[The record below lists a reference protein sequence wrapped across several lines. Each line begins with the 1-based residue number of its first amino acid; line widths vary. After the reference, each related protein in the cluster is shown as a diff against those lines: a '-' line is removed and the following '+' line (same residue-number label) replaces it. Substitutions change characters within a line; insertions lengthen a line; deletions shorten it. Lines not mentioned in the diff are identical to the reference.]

1 MPEAPSEV
9 QSEEAPDALEPNQSA
24 EGRPTSGPLVRGL
37 APRAPGLDA
46 AEAPLTPFHQRLL
59 AEELALSQSGAA
71 RVASALT
78 TSTVDLNPHQIE
90 AAAFALEAL
99 PRGGGILA
107 DEVGLGKTIEAGIV
121 IAQLAAEGRG
131 RILILCPASLR
142 AQWQGELLD
151 KFGLKAVCVDGDVER
166 SFRGNL
172 FEQNAPVIASI
183 QFGANRAEQL
193 ARIVWDLVVVD
204 EAHRLRNAW
213 RPNHKTGTA
222 LRSALE
228 GRPKLLLTATPLQN
242 DLMEL
247 YGLVSFL
254 DAAVLG
260 PEHAFR
266 ARYTGCAD
274 EEAPT
279 ALNELKSR
287 IAPVVQRTLRRQVRE
302 YVKFTARRSMVEDFT
317 YSPAEADLYEKVGE
331 YLRRAELL
339 AIEPGRR
346 TLLTL
351 VYRKLLASSTY
362 AIAPTLR
369 RLADGLEQRIAAAKA
384 NRQFELSLSSEERE
398 ELKEFDEELE
408 EIEQGPEAAKDEPR
422 AQRRPPTIDALE
434 GELFEL
440 RAYADL
446 AASIRVN
453 AKGEALSRAID
464 RAFTVAASYGWP
476 LKAVIF
482 TESKRTQEYLSTLLS
497 ERGYRGRISLLSG
510 DGSGPDAR
518 RLLVEE
524 FRERTQILIS
534 TEAGAEGLNLQ
545 FCNLIVNYDLPWNPQ
560 RVEQRIGRC
569 HRYGQTRDVL
579 VINFVNRSNAADARL
594 FELLE
599 KKLTLFDGVFGASD
613 EILGALESGVD
624 FERRVLDI
632 YQSCRTEQEVNRAF
646 DELRG
651 DLEKRIGARMTQA
664 RDLLFER
671 FDGDVRSRLRL
682 TGSAA
687 KAAIERRKK
696 GSRALTRAVLGRED
710 ATQAQVEEA
719 ARAVRGKPAP
729 AISYLALNGAE
740 LPARLAHLAGSQ
752 GWWFVYRFEIASARP
767 PERLVHLV
775 LLRDGD
781 GYRPLCVSDGD
792 AIARLSGRAAPG
804 RSPAAIPVA
813 AAQEKALARA
823 RDEVVA
829 QAHEALALEGDP
841 AREKAMR
848 YAEDCLLAP
857 REALEKARARLEEAR
872 KAVLAEEDPALRVRA
887 RGALERADRDCRR
900 RRAQLRQEE
909 DRQYAQ
915 LDRTLTLLAVRG
927 QVDPRRTLIA
937 TAYFWIE

>member
-1 MPEAPSEV
+1 MREVRSGLSSEDPSV
-9 QSEEAPDALEPNQSA
+9 SAVRVAGFEPSA
-24 EGRPTSGPLVRGL
+24 
-37 APRAPGLDA
+37 A
-46 AEAPLTPFHQRLL
+46 ADVPLTPFHQRLV
-59 AEELALSQSGAA
+59 AEELELGQSGAA
-71 RVASALT
+71 RIASALT
-78 TSTVDLNPHQIE
+78 ASTVDLNPHQIE

-131 RILILCPASLR
+131 RILILCPAPLR
-142 AQWQGELLD
+142 AQWQGELFE
-151 KFGLKAVCVDGDVER
+151 KFGLRAVCVDGDFER
-166 SFRGNL
+166 NFRGNV
-172 FEQNAPVIASI
+172 FEQNGPVIASI
-183 QFGANRAEQL
+183 PFGANRPEQL
-193 ARIVWDLVVVD
+193 SRVPWDLAVVD

-213 RPNHKTGTA
+213 RPNHKTGKA
-222 LRSALE
+222 LRSALD

-254 DAAVLG
+254 DEAVLG

-266 ARYTGCAD
+266 ARYTGCTE
-274 EEAPT
+274 EEAPS
-279 ALNELKSR
+279 ALNELKGR

-317 YSPAEADLYEKVGE
+317 YSPAELDLYEKVGE

-362 AIAPTLR
+362 AIAPTLK
-369 RLADGLEQRIAAAKA
+369 RLADGLEQRIAAARA
-384 NRQFELSLSSEERE
+384 NRQFELSLSPAERE

-408 EIEQGPEAAKDEPR
+408 EGLGEDSGSADGEPGALPEEKK
-422 AQRRPPTIDALE
+422 RPPPTLDALE
-434 GELFEL
+434 GELHEL

-446 AASIRVN
+446 AASIKVN
-453 AKGEALSRAID
+453 AKGEALGRAID
-464 RAFTVAASYGWP
+464 RAFGVAASYGWP
-476 LKAVIF
+476 QKAVIF
-482 TESKRTQEYLSTLLS
+482 TESKRTQEYLAQLLG
-497 ERGYRGRISLLSG
+497 ERGYRGKISLLSG
-510 DGSGPDAR
+510 DGAGPEER
-518 RLLVEE
+518 RALVEA

-594 FELLE
+594 YELLE

-632 YQSCRTEQEVNRAF
+632 YQSCRTEEEVNRAF
-646 DELRG
+646 DALRS
-651 DLEKRIGARMTQA
+651 DLETRIGARMSQA
-664 RDLLFER
+664 RELLLER

-696 GSRALTRAVLGRED
+696 GSRALTRAVLGHEEAAREK
-710 ATQAQVEEA
+710 VEEA

-729 AISYLALNGAE
+729 AISYLSLNGAD
-740 LPARLAHLAGSQ
+740 LPARLSHLTGSE
-752 GWWFVYRFEIASARP
+752 GWWFVYRFEIASLRP

-775 LLRDGD
+775 LLKDGSSYRALSVGD
-781 GYRPLCVSDGD
+781 GE
-792 AIARLSGRAAPG
+792 AIARLSGKEARG
-804 RSPAAIPVA
+804 RSPAVLPVA
-813 AAQEKALARA
+813 AAQEKALGAA

-829 QAHEALALEGDP
+829 QAHEAIELEGDQW
-841 AREKAMR
+841 REKAMR
-848 YAEDCLLAP
+848 YAEDCLMAP
-857 REALEKARARLEEAR
+857 REAVLKARARLEEAR
-872 KAVLAEEDPALRVRA
+872 RAVLAEGDAALRVRA
-887 RGALERADRDCRR
+887 RGALERADRDYRR
-900 RRAQLRQEE
+900 RMAQLRQEE
-909 DRQYAQ
+909 ERQYAQ
-915 LDRTLTLLAVRG
+915 LDRELTLLAVRG
-927 QVDPRRTLIA
+927 KIKEARTLIA
-937 TAYFWIE
+937 TAYFWVE